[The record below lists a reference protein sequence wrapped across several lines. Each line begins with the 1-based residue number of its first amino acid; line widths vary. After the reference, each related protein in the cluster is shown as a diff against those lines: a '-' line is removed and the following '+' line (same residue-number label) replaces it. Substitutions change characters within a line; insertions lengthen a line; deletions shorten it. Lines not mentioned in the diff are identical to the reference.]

1 MKRHVKASPAGS
13 TTRQANGLGRFFRG
27 AFATRGGSPRS
38 KGSGA
43 PSRRAGTLALT
54 MALAA
59 LALLALAPS
68 AGAILTRART
78 VSFGID
84 GTAATSFPHGAY
96 EIAIANGRLY
106 VATYDSASETEIHA
120 YDIPSRTPVGG
131 AFPLTVPS
139 LGALAVDGTSG
150 PTAGNIYYLTAEE
163 QGNTGGKLYGFDE
176 AGAPLGG
183 NFPVSLGLQ
192 PLYNSPKLGVDPA
205 GNPVAAYTYTG
216 NGFQTNYVVEYDPLG
231 NRVDELPGDATH
243 FTHVGES
250 HGGSGYPGA
259 LAFDSAGNLFL
270 SERTAGMYKYTASSG
285 FTDATLISPG
295 WQFYPVGGVAAD
307 RSANRIYAAYQ
318 AGSKDSR
325 AIEPTAQRVSVFD
338 APSGSFL
345 YSFGEQ
351 SADALIAVDEDAD
364 EVYVYGSGLNGSGPS
379 TPKIDVYGPRENFA
393 DASATLAAAENVT
406 ADGADL
412 KATVTDNNALPT
424 NWRLEIS
431 DNSGVTW
438 KTVSLGKT
446 EGGESNVAV
455 AGTATKLIANTDYQ
469 FRVVTNKGTAPSDD
483 VASASLSFKTLGAPP
498 AITDVGAIGVTDIV
512 ARLTGS
518 VDPRH
523 SATTYAFEYG
533 TTPALGSSTAMLAIG
548 AGSAPLV
555 LSQVVEGLSPGTTYY
570 LRVTATND
578 FGTSEGDIVTFQTRL
593 EPLPN
598 PTGRAYEQVTPV
610 DKNYGDANSGFGI
623 NRAGS
628 SLDGNA
634 VGFCTSNQFGEPP
647 SQMTGLC
654 AGYISRRTPNGWKTP
669 NVIPPYCHIDP
680 VTGEADGVSSP
691 FPSPDFSSA
700 IVMRPESPSC
710 PIPPLDPAAP
720 TRPEGV
726 SYNLYREDLDTE
738 SPNYRLLNPAT
749 EEGTKAE
756 VIPDSQLPVGG
767 SDDFSHIVYQSR
779 TNQTAPPDSP
789 APGLFRKLY
798 EWDNGTLRLVS
809 KDINNEPFT
818 TASEIPAIG
827 HIRGGSIELASAVS
841 DDGRRI
847 YFENPAPKRNAT
859 EICDVAG
866 CEVYLRED
874 GAETFDVSASEC
886 TSACGEPQTKADDF
900 LSATPDGGK
909 TFFTSCA
916 KLSDESAPEG
926 ECTAPWSIFIGAVAG
941 SKLYRWDRGGSS
953 GHKLVDLTADH
964 EPSDGTQPD
973 FLGLIGE
980 SEDGDTAYFV
990 TRGQIVAGAPTFP
1003 SKDTFGGQELVEGAK
1018 LYRWQWN
1025 GGSPQVKYI
1034 GPYQTRSGRLSPD
1047 VNYYQEQ
1054 RPVSADGND
1063 VMIYTDLRYDPAAD
1077 HDADADAYRWDASK
1091 GWTCVSCQLP
1101 GTPSGGNID
1110 LTDVWNE
1117 YTTGFL
1123 AETGT
1128 VEPRTYMSKD
1138 GQRIF
1143 FGTPDALVPED
1154 VNGEQGCPKTAFKE
1168 SDIYTCEDVYE
1179 WHDGTVSL
1187 VSSGTGAE
1195 PVQVIGA
1202 SRTGDNVF
1210 FYTRQ
1215 SLVGWDVD
1223 DNVDIYDSRIGGGF
1237 PEPPAQPPSCEGEAC
1252 RGAGSSVPPPSGAGT
1267 AVFQGPGNSPSTS
1280 KRCPKAKREVK
1291 RNGKVSCVAKKQH
1304 HRNAKKQHRNAKHN
1318 RRAGR

>member
-1 MKRHVKASPAGS
+1 VKRHVKASPAGS
-13 TTRQANGLGRFFRG
+13 TQRQTSGLGRLFRG
-27 AFATRGGSPRS
+27 AVATRGDSPRS
-38 KGSGA
+38 EGIGA
-43 PSRRAGTLALT
+43 PSRRGGTLALSLILT
-54 MALAA
+54 A

-68 AGAILTRART
+68 ASAIFTRART
-78 VSFGID
+78 ASFGID
-84 GTAATSFPHGAY
+84 GTAATSFPHGVF
-96 EIAIANGRLY
+96 EMTVVGGRLY
-106 VATYDSASETEIHA
+106 VETFDVASNTSEIYA
-120 YDIPSRTPVGG
+120 YEMPSRTPVGG
-131 AFPLTVPS
+131 AFPLSVP
-139 LGALAVDGTSG
+139 GTGGLAVDGTTG
-150 PTAGNIYYLTAEE
+150 PAAGNIYYATAAAFA
-163 QGNTGGKLYGFDE
+163 GSGPAGGELYGFDE
-176 AGAPLGG
+176 TGAPLGG
-183 NFPVSLGLQ
+183 NFPVSLGLGELNTT
-192 PLYNSPKLGVDPA
+192 PSLGVDPA
-205 GNPVAAYTYTG
+205 GNLFLTNSRRFEPYTRNVT
-216 NGFQTNYVVEYDPLG
+216 EYDSLG
-231 NRVDELPGDATH
+231 NRIGDLPGDAFH
-243 FTHVGES
+243 FNHEGES
-250 HGGSGYPGA
+250 ETDNQGEPYG
-259 LAFDSAGNLFL
+259 LAFDSAGDLFL
-270 SERTAGMYKYTASSG
+270 SEGHGGFYSYTAASG
-285 FTDATLISPG
+285 FTDASLLAPAWNKYFVSE
-295 WQFYPVGGVAAD
+295 VAAD
-307 RSANRIYAAYQ
+307 RSTDRIYAAYQ
-318 AGSKDSR
+318 RGYKTNSTEPVDSN
-325 AIEPTAQRVSVFD
+325 VSVFD
-338 APSGSFL
+338 GPSGSFL

-351 SADALIAVDEDAD
+351 SLDGRVAVDEATD
-364 EVYVYGSGLNGSGPS
+364 EVYVDGPGN
-379 TPKIDVYGPRENFA
+379 KIDVYGPRENLA
-393 DASATLAAAENVT
+393 NASATLAAAENVT
-406 ADGADL
+406 VDSAEL
-412 KATVTDNNALPT
+412 KGTVTDNNTLSS

-431 DNSGVTW
+431 SDGGVTW
-438 KTVSLGKT
+438 SKVSAGKT

-455 AGTATKLIANTDYQ
+455 SGTASKLIANTDYE
-469 FRVVTNKGTAPSDD
+469 FRIVTNKGTAPSDA
-483 VASASLSFKTLGAPP
+483 VASTPLSFKTVGAP
-498 AITDVGAIGVTDIV
+498 AVITDVGAVEVSDTS
-512 ARLTGS
+512 ARLVGS
-518 VDPRH
+518 VDPLH

-533 TTPALGSSTAMLAIG
+533 TTPALGSSTAPLAIG
-548 AGSAPLV
+548 NASTPIV

-654 AGYISRRTPNGWKTP
+654 AAYISRRTPSGWKTP

-680 VTGEADGVSSP
+680 VTGEADGLSSP

-700 IVMRPESPSC
+700 ILMRPESPSC

-756 VIPDSQLPVGG
+756 VIADSQLPVGG

-798 EWDNGTLRLVS
+798 EWDNGTLRLAS

-818 TASEIPAIG
+818 APSEIPAIG
-827 HIRGGSIELASAVS
+827 SIRGGSIELASAVS

-847 YFENPAPKRNAT
+847 YFENPAPKVENT
-859 EICDVAG
+859 TKMCEIAG
-866 CEVYLRED
+866 CEVYMRED

-909 TFFTSCA
+909 AFFTSCA

-964 EPSDGTQPD
+964 EPSDGVQPV
-973 FLGLIGE
+973 FLGLVGE

-1003 SKDTFGGQELVEGAK
+1003 SKDTPGGKELVDGAK
-1018 LYRWQWN
+1018 LYRWRWN
-1025 GGSPQVKYI
+1025 GGSPSVEYI
-1034 GPYQTRSGRLSPD
+1034 GPYQTRSSRLSPD
-1047 VNYYQEQ
+1047 MNYFQEQ

-1063 VMIYTDLRYDPAAD
+1063 VMIYTNLRYDPAAD
-1077 HDADADAYRWDASK
+1077 HDTDADAYRWDASK
-1091 GWTCVSCQLP
+1091 GWTCVSCQPP
-1101 GTPSGGNID
+1101 GDPSGGNVD

-1154 VNGEQGCPKTAFKE
+1154 VNGEQGCPKTAFTE

-1202 SRTGDNVF
+1202 SRTGDNIF

-1291 RNGKVSCVAKKQH
+1291 RKGKVSCVTKKQH
-1304 HRNAKKQHRNAKHN
+1304 NRSAKRHHRNAKHN